1 MGRIPKQIAV
11 GRGPAVCG
19 FIDTHK
25 EVCVMNTP
33 FDFSDR
39 VILITGGA
47 SGIGAAGARAA
58 AAAGATVAILDVND
72 ELGAAVAAEHQNISY
87 HKVDVSDH
95 DAVQSVIGSIVEEH
109 GRVDGLVCC
118 AIVQP
123 LISVLEMTPDRLKK
137 VLAINVEGV
146 FWACKAV
153 APTMMKQNSGSIV
166 VFISGTADFGK
177 PSSSPYTASKGGVS
191 GFAHTFAKEV
201 QPYGV
206 RVNMLRPGIIDTP
219 QFRASNPDADY
230 SKMDKPEDVVGP
242 LMFLLSDYATM
253 TNSMVTREGS
263 LPRVPKSAA

>member
-1 MGRIPKQIAV
+1 
-11 GRGPAVCG
+11 
-19 FIDTHK
+19 
-25 EVCVMNTP
+25 MNSSYN
-33 FDFSDR
+33 FSDK

-58 AAAGATVAILDVND
+58 AAAGAMVVILDVND
-72 ELGAAVAAEHQNISY
+72 ELGSAVADEHKNISF

-95 DAVQSVIGSIVEEH
+95 DAVQSVIGAISDEF

-123 LISVLEMTPDRLKK
+123 LIPVLEMTPDRLKK

-146 FWACKAV
+146 VWACKAV
-153 APTMMKQNSGSIV
+153 APVMMKQNSGSIV
-166 VFISGTADFGK
+166 MFASGTADFGK
-177 PSSSPYTASKGGVS
+177 PFSSPYTASKGAVS

-206 RVNMLRPGIIDTP
+206 RVNLLRPGIIDTP
-219 QFRASNPDADY
+219 QYRASNPDADY

-242 LMFLLSDYATM
+242 LMFLLSDDATM

-263 LPRVPKSAA
+263 LPREPKSFA